1 MVRSVTV
8 VLLLA
13 LVSLSACSSGD
24 ENDAEPSTTDVR
36 SEAIPVELDVSEIV
50 GYWSGDFGD
59 MVLVADGDEVR
70 GAYTHDEGTV
80 LGTFDG
86 TTFRGWWCEVPS
98 RLPDDDA
105 GYVEFVFLRLDGEL
119 LLDGWWTYGSDGDV
133 DEDWDLVKQAGEGP
147 EALRAR
153 LEESDLFCS
162 P

>member
-1 MVRSVTV
+1 MMRIATALLLL
-8 VLLLA
+8 LLLA
-13 LVSLSACSSGD
+13 ACSGGGD
-24 ENDAEPSTTDVR
+24 DEASATTDAP
-36 SEAIPVELDVSEIV
+36 EAVPVELDVSEIV

-105 GYVEFVFLRLDGEL
+105 GYVEFVFLRIDGEL
-119 LLDGWWTYGSDGDV
+119 LLDGWWTYGSDGEP
-133 DEDWDLVKQAGEGP
+133 DEDWDLVEQTGLGP
-147 EALRAR
+147 DVLRAR
-153 LEESDLFCS
+153 LDEPDLFCS